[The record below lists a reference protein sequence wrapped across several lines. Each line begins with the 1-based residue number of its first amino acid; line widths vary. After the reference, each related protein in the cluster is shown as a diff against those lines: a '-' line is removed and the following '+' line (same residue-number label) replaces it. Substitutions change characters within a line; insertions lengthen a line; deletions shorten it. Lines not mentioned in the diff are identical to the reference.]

1 MDFSA
6 CGFFTLDME
15 TLYGVSGGITSY
27 LIILIQ
33 FNLAAQ
39 QAKEAIQTFNSLNDT
54 AGLVGAATDM
64 DNISSTLR
72 DFVTTTMTP
81 AV

>member
-1 MDFSA
+1 
-6 CGFFTLDME
+6 ME

-39 QAKEAIQTFNSLNDT
+39 QAKDAIQSLSSFNDT
-54 AGLVGAATDM
+54 AGFVGAATEM
-64 DNISSTLR
+64 YNE
-72 DFVTTTMTP
+72 TTTLFDMVTSTMMTP
-81 AV
+81 TNY